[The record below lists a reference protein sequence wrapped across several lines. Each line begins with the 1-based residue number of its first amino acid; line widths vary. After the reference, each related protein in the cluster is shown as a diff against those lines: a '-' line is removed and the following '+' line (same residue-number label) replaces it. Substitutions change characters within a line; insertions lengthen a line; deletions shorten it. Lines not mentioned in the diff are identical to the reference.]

1 MAVWDLEN
9 AAHLLRRVGFGGT
22 PEQIQ
27 EFHDRHT
34 GVSDAVDELLTF
46 GPSGRKPP
54 APNDVSDDG
63 RLKMQRWWIKQMAKA
78 PTPSIAAREK
88 LVLFWH
94 NHLVSGASKQATLK
108 YMSYQNG
115 LFRSFAQGNFKD
127 LIREFNRDPANLYYL
142 DGISNV
148 ASTDGDHTPPY
159 ATPNENFGRELQEL
173 FTLGRSELATDGSF
187 DPTKP
192 NYSESDVH
200 NMARACTGW
209 TSIQGKL
216 GVWNQSDWDGGQYD
230 DNADGVADP
239 MVIYGNTS
247 NNFRIDDGVAGSSD
261 DVLELIFTKQ
271 DSLGNNAVGMHISKK
286 LWTWY
291 AYPPPVAGLRGLLA
305 GFANTFQTSNFEL
318 NPLLKAMFTHDEFYS
333 DRAKSRTI
341 KSPIDYI
348 VQTLRAFGI
357 KSNGKAIGDNFLEQ
371 GDHARIMGMNLFEP
385 PNVAGWPGGLDWIN
399 SGTLLARAEFA
410 KELASADSG
419 GNRLK
424 LSNITGLPLGQSA
437 ADPGEVV
444 DAILA
449 QLGLDQGPIA
459 ITPSSAQRTALIN
472 YATTDSPT
480 LDLSNDSTDDANTK
494 VRGLVSLALEAAE
507 HNTF

>member
-1 MAVWDLEN
+1 MAVTWDLEN

-34 GVSDAVDELLTF
+34 GVSDAVDELLNF

-63 RLKMQRWWIKQMAKA
+63 RLKMQRWWIKQMAKSS
-78 PTPSIAAREK
+78 TPAVAAREK

-94 NHLVSGASKQATLK
+94 NHLVSGASKQPTLK

-115 LFRSFAQGNFKD
+115 LFRTFAQGNFKD
-127 LIREFNRDPANLYYL
+127 LVREFNRDPANLYYL
-142 DGISNV
+142 DGITNV
-148 ASTDGDHTPPY
+148 ASNDGIHVN
-159 ATPNENFGRELQEL
+159 ANENFGRELQEL
-173 FTLGRSELATDGSF
+173 FTLGRSELADDGSF

-192 NYSESDVH
+192 NYNENDVH

-209 TSIQGKL
+209 TSIEGKL
-216 GVWNQSDWDGGQYD
+216 GVWNQGDWDGGQYD
-230 DNADGVADP
+230 DNGDDLPDP

-247 NNFRIDDGVAGSSD
+247 NNFRIDDGVAGTSD
-261 DVLELIFTKQ
+261 DVLTLIFGKV
-271 DSLGNNAVGMHISKK
+271 DSHGKNCVGMHLSKK

-291 AYPPPVAGLRGLLA
+291 AYPPPVAGLRARLG
-305 GFANTFQTSNFEL
+305 GFADIFAGGNFEL
-318 NPLLKAMFTHDEFYS
+318 NPLLKAMFTDDEFYS
-333 DRAKSRTI
+333 DTAKSRTI

-357 KSNGKAIGDNFLEQ
+357 RSNGKAIGDNFLEQ

-419 GNRLK
+419 SNRLK

-437 ADPGEVV
+437 ADPGDVV

-459 ITPSSAQRTALIN
+459 ISAAQRTILIN
-472 YATTDSPT
+472 YATTGSPT
-480 LDLSNDSTDDANTK
+480 LDLSSDSTDDARTK